1 MTTVSS
7 PAATIRVHAAK
18 TSRLDRMWKSFRR
31 TWQLYLLILLP
42 VIWTV
47 IFAYVPMWGI
57 QIAFK
62 NYNLRDGIN
71 GSPWIGL
78 RNFHQFFDS
87 YQFWPLL
94 RHTLVLNIYSL
105 IAGFPLPI
113 VLALSLNYVSKRWF
127 KQSVQ
132 LVSYAPHFISTVVI
146 VGLLFQFVDVGGL
159 VNQIIG
165 IFGIGPIRFMSDV
178 SYWDSLYVW
187 SGVWQS
193 VGWGAIIYLAALAGI
208 DPTLHEAAIVDGA
221 NKLQRMRD
229 IDIPGILPVAVILLI
244 LNMGGL
250 LRSGFEKVILMQN
263 ALNTTKT
270 EVIDS
275 YVYHIGL
282 QAPLPQYSYATAIGL
297 FSSLIGLI
305 LLFTAN
311 AISRRVSES
320 SLW

>member
-1 MTTVSS
+1 MSTVISQAS
-7 PAATIRVHAAK
+7 TVVTSATG
-18 TSRLDRMWKSFRR
+18 TSRFERMWRSFRR
-31 TWQLYLLILLP
+31 TWQLYLLIVFP
-42 VIWTV
+42 VIWTL
-47 IFAYVPMWGI
+47 IFSYLPMWGI

-71 GSPWIGL
+71 GSPWVGMK
-78 RNFHQFFDS
+78 NFYQFFDS

-113 VLALSLNYVSKRWF
+113 ILALSLNYVNKRWF
-127 KQSVQ
+127 KQTVQ
-132 LVSYAPHFISTVVI
+132 MVSYAPHFISTVVI
-146 VGLLFQFVDVGGL
+146 VGLLFQFVDVNGL
-159 VNQIIG
+159 VNQLLG
-165 IFGIGPIRFMSDV
+165 LAGIGPIRFMSEV
-178 SYWDSLYVW
+178 KYWDSLYVW

-221 NKLQRMRD
+221 TKVQRMRD
-229 IDIPGILPVAVILLI
+229 IDLPGIIPVAVILLI

-263 ALNTTKT
+263 SLNTTKT

-282 QAPLPQYSYATAIGL
+282 QAPLPQYSFATAIGL
-297 FSSLIGLI
+297 FSSLIGLL
-305 LLFTAN
+305 LLFAAN
-311 AISRRVSES
+311 AISRRVGDS